1 MVGTWNETR
10 IVSVL
15 GSAPTAA
22 GRDGCRAR
30 TAEDALARRSDA
42 QPVTESGRPEPSS
55 EQLAEKTQNGCR
67 ESFEALVERHGQRIF
82 NFLWQLTRNR
92 HDAEDLT
99 QETFLKAFRNIHR
112 YNPACSF
119 ASWLFVI
126 AKRTALSH
134 FRSARPTE
142 ELPEESEGDALDP
155 LTMLQEKEEKNSLWR
170 LARRL
175 KPNQHEVLWLRYGEG
190 FSIVETARIMNT
202 NQIRVKVL
210 LHRARKGLARLLPS
224 RDPKTRP
231 DPMV

>member
-15 GSAPTAA
+15 GSAATAA
-22 GRDGCRAR
+22 GRDGCRDLP
-30 TAEDALARRSDA
+30 AEDALACRSDA
-42 QPVTESGRPEPSS
+42 QPVSESDRPEPSS
-55 EQLAEKTQNGCR
+55 KQLAEKAQNGCR

-82 NFLWQLTRNR
+82 NFLWQLTRNW

-99 QETFLKAFRNIHR
+99 QETFLKALRNIHR

-126 AKRTALSH
+126 AKRTGLSH
-134 FRSARPTE
+134 FRSTRPTE
-142 ELPEESEGDALDP
+142 ELPEESEADALDP
-155 LTMLQEKEEKNSLWR
+155 FTVLQEKEEKNSLWR

-190 FSIVETARIMNT
+190 FSIAETARIMNT

-210 LHRARKGLARLLPS
+210 LHRARKALARLLPL
-224 RDPKTRP
+224 RNPQTRP

>member
-15 GSAPTAA
+15 GSAATAG
-22 GRDGCRAR
+22 GRDECRAR
-30 TAEDALARRSDA
+30 TAEAALACRSDT
-42 QPVTESGRPEPSS
+42 QPVSESGRPEPSS
-55 EQLAEKTQNGCR
+55 EQLAEKSQNGCR
-67 ESFEALVERHGQRIF
+67 ESFEALVERHGQRVF

-99 QETFLKAFRNIHR
+99 QETFLKAFRNIQR

-126 AKRTALSH
+126 AKRTGLSH

-142 ELPEESEGDALDP
+142 ELPEESEADALDP
-155 LTMLQEKEEKNSLWR
+155 LAVLQEKEEKNSLWR

-175 KPNQHEVLWLRYGEG
+175 KPNQREALWLRYGEG
-190 FSIVETARIMNT
+190 FSIAETARVMNT

-210 LHRARKGLARLLPS
+210 LHRARKALARLLPL
-224 RDPKTRP
+224 RDPKTRR

>member
-15 GSAPTAA
+15 GSAATAA

-30 TAEDALARRSDA
+30 TAEDALACRSDA
-42 QPVTESGRPEPSS
+42 QPVSESDRPEPSS

-82 NFLWQLTRNR
+82 NFLWRLTRNR

-119 ASWLFVI
+119 ANWLFVI

-142 ELPEESEGDALDP
+142 ELPEESEADALNP
-155 LTMLQEKEEKNSLWR
+155 FTVLQEKEEKNSLWR

-190 FSIVETARIMNT
+190 FSIAETARVMNT
-202 NQIRVKVL
+202 NQLRVKVL
-210 LHRARKGLARLLPS
+210 LHRARKALARRLQL